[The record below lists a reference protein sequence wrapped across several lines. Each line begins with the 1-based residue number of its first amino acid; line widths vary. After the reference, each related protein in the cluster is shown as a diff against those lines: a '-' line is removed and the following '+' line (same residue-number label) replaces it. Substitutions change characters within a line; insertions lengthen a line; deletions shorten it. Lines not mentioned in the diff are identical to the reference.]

1 MKWTEGGQRQVDK
14 VDRNLST
21 WPKKSGVISV
31 RYKAIFWP
39 LSTLS
44 STGNSGIFLSG

>member
-1 MKWTEGGQRQVDK
+1 MDRGWTEASGQSGQKSVH
-14 VDRNLST
+14 LAE
-21 WPKKSGVISV
+21 KSGVISV

-44 STGNSGIFLSG
+44 STGNSGIFLSS